1 MHYSNDV
8 ECEEENYGI
17 AYTCVGSLFL
27 DAGVAL
33 RSTSFGLPIVKRG
46 LPLVVRAGSPCLGCT
61 KRSRS
66 RKSIARVSGFRA
78 RTATPTGR
86 NVLKRRRAKGR
97 KNLVPKTNPNSGKL
111 AKCLGRAKA
120 WRLKCRGVTRRL
132 IFRRSLHSF

>member
-1 MHYSNDV
+1 MALS
-8 ECEEENYGI
+8 
-17 AYTCVGSLFL
+17 ASMAALSLGSSSAVKLFSSSSTAHCSL
-27 DAGVAL
+27 ASSFTATRAVSSFSSSHFAGVAL

-111 AKCLGRAKA
+111 A
-120 WRLKCRGVTRRL
+120 
-132 IFRRSLHSF
+132 